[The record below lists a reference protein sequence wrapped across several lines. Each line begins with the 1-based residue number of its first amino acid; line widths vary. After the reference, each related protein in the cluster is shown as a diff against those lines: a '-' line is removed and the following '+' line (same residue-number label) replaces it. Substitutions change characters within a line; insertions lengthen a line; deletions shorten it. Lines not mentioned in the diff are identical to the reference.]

1 MENTNV
7 NAIAEFENKP
17 PVVRPVGA
25 EMATTREAQEVQVA
39 MVVAQRFPRDPVTAY
54 SRIMADCSRRSLAE
68 KAMYE
73 YTRGGTAVTGPSIHL
88 AKAMARSWGNLES
101 GFKVLESG
109 MKESTVMAYCWDLE
123 TNFRNE
129 RTFTVP
135 NIRQTR
141 QGSYPLTD
149 PRDIYENIANQASRR
164 ERACILAVIPADIV
178 EAALGQCKATLEG
191 VSDKP
196 VIDRVRNM
204 VKKFSEEFDIT
215 QDMLEAYIGRNADAF
230 TVNSITRLGNV
241 YNALKDGTQSVEDF
255 KRSIAPKKTDKKG
268 SRENAAPEPAP
279 SEGKLES
286 GQVGLDEL

>member
-1 MENTNV
+1 MENT
-7 NAIAEFENKP
+7 NAIAEFENKSP
-17 PVVRPVGA
+17 AVRPVGA

-54 SRIMADCSRRSLAE
+54 NRIMADCSRRSLAE

-88 AKAMARSWGNLES
+88 AKALARGWGNLDS
-101 GFKVLESG
+101 GFKVLESTP
-109 MKESTVMAYCWDLE
+109 KESTVMAYCWDLE
-123 TNFRNE
+123 TNYRE
-129 RTFTVP
+129 ARVFTVP

-141 QGSYPLTD
+141 QGSYALTD

-164 ERACILAVIPADIV
+164 ERACILAIIPSDIV
-178 EAALGQCKATLEG
+178 DAAMGQCNATLG
-191 VSDKP
+191 GNSDKP

-204 VKKFSEEFDIT
+204 VKRFSDEFDIT

-230 TVNSITRLGNV
+230 TLQSITRLGNV

-255 KRSIAPKKTDKKG
+255 KASIAPAKKG
-268 SRENAAPEPAP
+268 KKGGKETVEQEATPEASPA
-279 SEGKLES
+279 SDK
-286 GQVGLDEL
+286 QMGLDEL